1 MIDAGR
7 DYVSVMVEE
16 SFGPEVEQK
25 CFFVL
30 LIQDGVC
37 ENVRETFDV
46 QLIST
51 RDGDIVIDTAI
62 VVIYDASECSKFL
75 IIYTLHYFSVC
86 FVYN

>member
-1 MIDAGR
+1 M
-7 DYVSVMVEE
+7 SVMVEE

-75 IIYTLHYFSVC
+75 CIIFLHVLCIISLPITC
-86 FVYN
+86 S